1 MVPEAGRMA
10 RMAETQSLFGDP
22 DPSPPPSA
30 EPAALYADLVFDRP
44 LEVPYTYSVPASLAG
59 DVTVGKRILAPLGAK
74 PDRGWCVAVGAEAPD
89 RPCKPIIRVLDPEPL
104 VDGHLLELTRW
115 MSRYYLCGWGQ
126 VLQAVVPAGVRRKAE
141 GPPPRASWLVP
152 TPAAD
157 LPAKPPRLTPRQSEV
172 LEHLRMS
179 PAGMETS
186 ALLAAMACS
195 SSVVDGIVTRG
206 FARKVVRPEAV
217 ESLAA
222 PMARVHSLTSEQS
235 EVLSRLEPS
244 LTGDD
249 FAPFLLLGV
258 TGSGKTEV
266 YMSAIEKVV
275 ARGRQALVLVP
286 EISLTP
292 QTEAR
297 FAERFASVAVL
308 HSHLS
313 ESERQNRWR
322 KVAAGRAQVV
332 IGARSAVFAPA
343 PNLGL
348 IVVDE
353 EHEPSFKQ
361 ESTPRYHAR
370 DVAVMRA
377 SLLRVPVILGSATP
391 SLESWFNAARGVY
404 TRLDLT
410 RRVEDRPLPRVE
422 VLDMRHPPAR
432 VPPGRALSD
441 PLVHALKHALR
452 TGGQAI
458 LFLNRRGYSPFV
470 VCPGC
475 GETATCRFCDLS
487 LTFHRERN
495 ILMCH
500 HCGFHQPPSDE
511 CPACRKT
518 TVRYQGLGTEK
529 VHEELQRHLPGAV
542 IRRMD
547 SDTMGKPGSHAQT
560 LEAFRNRLVQVLL
573 GTQMVAKGLDFPGVT
588 LVGVIQA
595 DAALHMPDF
604 RASERTFQL
613 LTQVAGRC
621 GRGESP
627 GRVIVQTL
635 NPEHDAVALAAR
647 HDFLAFSRGE
657 MEQREMLG
665 YPPFQRM
672 IRIIIR
678 ARDEKAADDYASRF
692 AGACRLAHE
701 SAEPKRPIKLLGP
714 AVAPVARL
722 NDYHRRHLLILS
734 PDSRHLHS
742 VARAA
747 LASCRPDGGAEIAVD
762 VDPGNML

>member
-1 MVPEAGRMA
+1 MA
-10 RMAETQSLFGDP
+10 DTRSLFGEAELP
-22 DPSPPPSA
+22 PAPSPPET

-44 LEVPYTYSVPASLAG
+44 LEVPYTYAVPRALAA
-59 DVTVGKRILAPLGAK
+59 DVAIGKRVLAPLGTK
-74 PDRGWCVAVGAEAPD
+74 PDRGWCVALRPEAPD

-104 VDGHLLELTRW
+104 VNSHLLELTRW
-115 MSRYYLCGWGQ
+115 MAHYYLCGWGQ
-126 VLQAVVPAGVRRKAE
+126 VLQAIVPAGVRKRAE
-141 GPPPRASWLVP
+141 GPPPRATWIIA
-152 TPAAD
+152 TPEAD
-157 LPAKPPRLTPRQSEV
+157 LPADPPKLTPRQREV
-172 LEHLRMS
+172 LTHLRLA
-179 PAGMETS
+179 PTGMETS
-186 ALLAAMACS
+186 ALLRAMDCS
-195 SSVVDGIVTRG
+195 SSVVEGLVSRG
-206 FARKVVRPEAV
+206 YAGKILKPDAADAEKAPGGRGHALTPEQAGV
-217 ESLAA
+217 LA
-222 PMARVHSLTSEQS
+222 S
-235 EVLSRLEPS
+235 LEPA
-244 LTGDD
+244 LAGNG

-266 YMSAIEKVV
+266 YMTAIEQVV
-275 ARGRQALVLVP
+275 ARGRQALVMVP

-297 FAERFASVAVL
+297 FAARFATVAVL

-322 KVAAGRAQVV
+322 KVAAGRAQVI

-361 ESTPRYHAR
+361 ESTPRYHGR

-377 SLLRVPVILGSATP
+377 NLLGIPVVLGSATP
-391 SLESWFNAARGVY
+391 SLESWFNASRGIY

-410 RRVEDRPLPRVE
+410 RRVEDRPLPKVE

-441 PLVHALKHALR
+441 PLVLALKHTLR

-470 VCPGC
+470 VCPAC
-475 GETATCRFCDLS
+475 GETATCKFCDLS

-500 HCGFHQPPSDE
+500 HCGFNQAPSDE
-511 CPACRKT
+511 CPSCRKA

-604 RASERTFQL
+604 RAAERTFQL

-635 NPEHDAVALAAR
+635 NPEHDAVALAAQ

-665 YPPFQRM
+665 YPPYQRM
-672 IRIIIR
+672 VRIIIR
-678 ARDEKAADDYASRF
+678 ARDEKAAEDYANRF
-692 AGACRLAHE
+692 AGACKLAQE
-701 SAEPKRPIKLLGP
+701 SITPRKSLKILGP
-714 AVAPVARL
+714 AVAPVSRL
-722 NDYHRRHLLILS
+722 NDYHRRHILVLS
-734 PDSRHLHS
+734 PDSRHLHAVIRS
-742 VARAA
+742 T

>member
-1 MVPEAGRMA
+1 MS
-10 RMAETQSLFGDP
+10 ETRSLFGDVP
-22 DPSPPPSA
+22 DPTPAPLA
-30 EPAALYADLVFDRP
+30 AALYVDLVFDRP
-44 LEVPYTYSVPASLAG
+44 LETPYTYAVPDELVSEVAI
-59 DVTVGKRILAPLGAK
+59 GKRILAPLGSK
-74 PDRGWCVAVGAEAPD
+74 PDRGWCVAIRPEAPS
-89 RPCKPIIRVLDPEPL
+89 RPCKAIVRVLDPEPL
-104 VDGHLLELTRW
+104 VNSHLLELTRW
-115 MSRYYLCGWGQ
+115 MAHYYLCGWGQ
-126 VLQAVVPAGVRRKAE
+126 VLQAIVPAGVRRRAE
-141 GPPPRASWLVP
+141 APPRRASWLVP
-152 TPAAD
+152 TPIAD
-157 LPAKPPRLTPRQSEV
+157 LPAVPPKLTARQQEA
-172 LEHLRMS
+172 LDHLRAI
-179 PAGMETS
+179 PAGLETS
-186 ALLAAMACS
+186 QLLKEVGCS
-195 SSVVDGIVTRG
+195 SSVVDALVERG
-206 FARKVVRPEAV
+206 FASKTSKPEGDIPD
-217 ESLAA
+217 L
-222 PMARVHSLTSEQS
+222 EQAG
-235 EVLSRLEPS
+235 RAPS
-244 LTGDD
+244 LTPEQTTVLNLLEPALTGNA

-297 FAERFASVAVL
+297 FAARFTSVSVL
-308 HSHLS
+308 HSHLG

-322 KVAAGRAQVV
+322 RVAAGRAQVI

-361 ESTPRYHAR
+361 ESTPRYHGR

-377 SLLRVPVILGSATP
+377 SLLGIPVVLGSATP
-391 SLESWFNAARGVY
+391 SLETWFNASRGIY

-410 RRVEDRPLPRVE
+410 KRVENRPLPKVE

-441 PLVHALKHALR
+441 PLIAALR
-452 TGGQAI
+452 HTIRNEGQAI
-458 LFLNRRGYSPFV
+458 LFLNRRGYSPFI
-470 VCPGC
+470 VCPSC
-475 GETATCRFCDLS
+475 GETAKCRFCDLA
-487 LTFHRERN
+487 LTFHRTREV
-495 ILMCH
+495 LLCH
-500 HCGFHQPPSDE
+500 HCGFQTPPLEE
-511 CPACRKT
+511 CPSCRKA

-529 VHEELQRHLPGAV
+529 VHEELERHLPGAV

-547 SDTMGKPGSHAQT
+547 SDTMSKPGSHALT
-560 LEAFRNRLVQVLL
+560 LEAFRNRMVQVLL

-595 DAALHMPDF
+595 DAGLHMPDF
-604 RASERTFQL
+604 RAAERTFQL

-621 GRGESP
+621 GRGDKP

-635 NPEHDAVALAAR
+635 NPEHEAVALAA
-647 HDFLAFSRGE
+647 HHNYFAFTKGE
-657 MEQREMLG
+657 MEQREVLG
-665 YPPFQRM
+665 YPPYQRI

-678 ARDEKAADDYASRF
+678 AHDEKAADDYAARF

-701 SAEPKRPIKLLGP
+701 STTPKKTMRLLGP
-714 AVAPVARL
+714 AVAPVSRL
-722 NDYHRRHLLILS
+722 NDYHRRHILILS
-734 PDSRHLHS
+734 ADSRHLHA

-747 LASCRPDGGAEIAVD
+747 LASCRPDGGAEIAID
-762 VDPGNML
+762 VDPGSMM

>member
-1 MVPEAGRMA
+1 M
-10 RMAETQSLFGDP
+10 FGDA
-22 DPSPPPSA
+22 DPRPPEPA
-30 EPAALYADLVFDRP
+30 PEPAAFYADLVFDRP
-44 LEVPYTYSVPASLAG
+44 LEAPYTYAVPQALAAE
-59 DVTVGKRILAPLGAK
+59 VALGKRVLAPLGTK
-74 PDRGWCVAVGAEAPD
+74 PDRGWCVAIRQEAPD
-89 RPCKPIIRVLDPEPL
+89 RPCKPIIKVLDPQPL
-104 VDGHLLELTRW
+104 VDSHLLELTRW
-115 MSRYYLCGWGQ
+115 MARYYLCGWGQ
-126 VLQAVVPAGVRRKAE
+126 VLQAVVPAGVRRRAE
-141 GPPPRASWLVP
+141 GPPPRATWIVA
-152 TPAAD
+152 TPESD
-157 LPAKPPRLTPRQSEV
+157 LPPDPPKLTPRQREV
-172 LEHLRMS
+172 LARLRLS
-179 PAGMETS
+179 PAGMENQ
-186 ALLAAMACS
+186 ALLKAMDCS
-195 SSVVDGIVTRG
+195 SSVVDGLIGRG
-206 FARKVVRPEAV
+206 YAARTAKPENPESDTAPEGRGHPLTPEQAAV
-217 ESLAA
+217 LA
-222 PMARVHSLTSEQS
+222 
-235 EVLSRLEPS
+235 RLEPALS
-244 LTGDD
+244 GEG

-266 YMSAIEKVV
+266 YMSAIERVV

-297 FAERFASVAVL
+297 FRARFASVAVL

-313 ESERQNRWR
+313 EGERQNRWR
-322 KVAAGRAQVV
+322 RVAAGRAQVI
-332 IGARSAVFAPA
+332 IGARSAVFAPS

-348 IVVDE
+348 VVVDE

-361 ESTPRYHAR
+361 ESTPRYHGR
-370 DVAVMRA
+370 DVAIMRA
-377 SLLRVPVILGSATP
+377 NMLGIPVVLGSATP
-391 SLESWFNAARGVY
+391 SLESWFNASRGTY

-422 VLDMRHPPAR
+422 ILDMRHPPAR

-441 PLVHALKHALR
+441 PLVHALKHALKS
-452 TGGQAI
+452 GGQAI
-458 LFLNRRGYSPFV
+458 LFLNRRGYSPFI

-487 LTFHRERN
+487 LTFHRERAL
-495 ILMCH
+495 LMCH
-500 HCGFHQPPSDE
+500 HCGFTQAPSDE
-511 CPACRKT
+511 CPSCRKA

-529 VHEELQRHLPGAV
+529 VHEELTRLLPGAV

-547 SDTMGKPGSHAQT
+547 SDTMDKPGSHAQT

-621 GRGESP
+621 GRGEAP

-635 NPEHDAVALAAR
+635 NPEHDAVALAAK

-657 MEQREMLG
+657 MEQRRMLG
-665 YPPFQRM
+665 YPPFQRL

-678 ARDEKAADDYASRF
+678 ARDEQAADSYANRF
-692 AGACRLAHE
+692 AGACRQAQE
-701 SAEPKRPIKLLGP
+701 AATPKSPLKILGP
-714 AVAPVARL
+714 AVAPISRL
-722 NDYHRRHLLILS
+722 NDHHRRHILVLS
-734 PDSRHLHS
+734 SDSRHLH
-742 VARAA
+742 AMIRAA
-747 LASCRPDGGAEIAVD
+747 LASCRPDGGAEVAVD

>member
-1 MVPEAGRMA
+1 MA
-10 RMAETQSLFGDP
+10 DTRSLFGEP
-22 DPSPPPSA
+22 EPPPPPQPPST

-44 LEVPYTYSVPASLAG
+44 LEVPYTYAVPPALAA
-59 DVTVGKRILAPLGAK
+59 DIAIGKRVLAPLGTR
-74 PDRGWCVAVGAEAPD
+74 PDRGWCVALRPEAPD

-104 VDGHLLELTRW
+104 VNSHLLELTRW
-115 MSRYYLCGWGQ
+115 MAHYYLCGWGQ
-126 VLQAVVPAGVRRKAE
+126 VLQAIVPAGVRKRAE
-141 GPPPRASWLVP
+141 GPPPRATWIVA
-152 TPAAD
+152 TPEAD
-157 LPAKPPRLTPRQSEV
+157 LPADPLKLTPRQREV
-172 LEHLRMS
+172 LTHLRLA
-179 PAGMETS
+179 PAGMEAS
-186 ALLAAMACS
+186 ALLKAMDCS
-195 SSVVDGIVTRG
+195 SSVVDGLVSRG
-206 FARKVVRPEAV
+206 YAGKTVRPETMDADKAPGARGHALTPEQAGV
-217 ESLAA
+217 LASLQPALA
-222 PMARVHSLTSEQS
+222 
-235 EVLSRLEPS
+235 
-244 LTGDD
+244 GNG

-266 YMSAIEKVV
+266 YMTAIEQVV

-297 FAERFASVAVL
+297 FAARFATVAVL

-322 KVAAGRAQVV
+322 KVAAGRAQVI

-361 ESTPRYHAR
+361 ESTPRYHGR

-377 SLLRVPVILGSATP
+377 NLLGIPVVLGSATP
-391 SLESWFNAARGVY
+391 SLESWFNASRGIY

-410 RRVEDRPLPRVE
+410 RRVEDRPLPKVE

-441 PLVHALKHALR
+441 PLVLALKHTLR

-470 VCPGC
+470 VCPAC
-475 GETATCRFCDLS
+475 GETATCKFCDLS

-500 HCGFHQPPSDE
+500 HCGFNQAPNDE
-511 CPACRKT
+511 CPSCRKA

-604 RASERTFQL
+604 RAAERTFQL

-635 NPEHDAVALAAR
+635 NPDHDAVALAAR

-665 YPPFQRM
+665 YPPYQRM
-672 IRIIIR
+672 VRIIIR
-678 ARDEKAADDYASRF
+678 ARDEKAADDYANRF
-692 AGACRLAHE
+692 AAACKLAQE
-701 SAEPKRPIKLLGP
+701 SSTPKKNLKILGP
-714 AVAPVARL
+714 AVAPVSRL
-722 NDYHRRHLLILS
+722 NDYHRRHILILS
-734 PDSRHLHS
+734 PDSRHLHA
-742 VARAA
+742 VTRAA